1 MEQNLKEKL
10 KEELK
15 QEINKDIYDDL
26 RNVTGEIAG
35 KVREEIS
42 YDSIKNQEKAQINE
56 EVLTMGENNEISKEL
71 NNSVNNL
78 IKEDRKLKKMFL
90 FDLIGST
97 AMCAAA
103 IYLLHRKRK

>member
-1 MEQNLKEKL
+1 MEVNDKL

-15 QEINKDIYDDL
+15 SEINKELYDDL
-26 RNVTGEIAG
+26 KNITQEVAG

-56 EVLTMGENNEISKEL
+56 EVLTMAHNNEVSKEL
-71 NNSVNNL
+71 NDSVNRL
-78 IKEDRKLKKMFL
+78 IREDRRLKKMFL
-90 FDLIGST
+90 LDLIGST

-103 IYLLHRKRK
+103 IYLLHKRRK